1 MVRCRFPGCIERFK
15 RQRDLTLH
23 MNLRHF
29 RGLADTSSQ
38 GPSLSS
44 QSTAQQGT
52 MEPTPDN
59 FDIDPEDFDMC
70 HPAPASPTHNGED
83 EPHASPSLPPSPH
96 HSGAKIYHPHLFGQK
111 LDEKGQPLV
120 PDTPAPPIHPTQD
133 PDNLWAPFDGEAEF
147 RLADLLYRKVEM
159 SQGNVD
165 ELMDIWSLFGS
176 QCHPEDD
183 DAASAPFHDYK
194 DLFEDIDRIQ
204 AGDAPWKCFQT
215 VVDESLGS
223 SAPEWQKTSYQVWYR
238 DPDVVISQILSNPLL
253 IHNFDPCPYI
263 HLDPHGKRRWS
274 DFMSGN
280 FAWQHASKIY
290 DTSTDKAKLHG
301 AMAVYVILGA
311 DKTTVSV
318 ATGHV
323 EYHPLYISIGNITNR
338 ARRAHRN
345 SVIPIGFL
353 AIPKSDRKYDND
365 PSFRIFKKQ
374 LYHSSIAAILRSLRP
389 AMTEP
394 VLRQCPDGYF
404 RRVIFELAAFIA
416 DYPEQVLLS
425 GIVQGWCGRC
435 TAPSDNLDAPADR
448 RTRHLDNI
456 WLEEHKDNGRTLW
469 DNFGMDDGILP
480 FTHHFPRADIHEM
493 LSADI
498 LHQIIKGCFKDM
510 LVEWILQY
518 LVIEHGEKKAN
529 EIIDDIDRRLAVVP
543 AFPGLRRF
551 PHGRRFKQWTGDDS
565 KALMKVFLPAVAD
578 YIPDDMMKCLS
589 SFLDF
594 CYLVRRSDID
604 EDMLQQINRSIQTF
618 HHYRA
623 IFLSTGVRTNFNLP
637 RLHAMIHYPL
647 LIIQFGAPNGLCA
660 SITES
665 RHITAV
671 KKPWRRSR
679 RYNALSQMLLTNQRL
694 DKLHALRFLLAHCG
708 LLPPIDPP
716 PDPFDAEHDDIGPVD
731 SELAQAKVELA
742 KTRDSTY
749 PRQLQALA
757 LHIQEPTLVL
767 LTQQFLHEQLH
778 PGDDNGDIALPNI
791 TSKVNVYHS
800 AVAKFYAPS
809 DLSGVRG
816 MMRERI
822 RSTPS
827 WYGHPRRDCVLV
839 VINANREGFR
849 GMSVARVRLFFSF
862 RYHGVMYPCALVH
875 WFNCYGHSRDP
886 KTGMWVVRPGF
897 RDPQRRQHPQLAV
910 IHIDTLLR
918 GVHLIPKYD
927 SKAIPSE
934 VKHYHSLDLFTAFYV
949 NQYADYHANEIIF

>member
-96 HSGAKIYHPHLFGQK
+96 RSGAKIYHPHLFGQK

-253 IHNFDPCPYI
+253 IHDFDPCPYI

-274 DFMSGN
+274 DFRHLLPTTQNKSY
-280 FAWQHASKIY
+280 FLESF
-290 DTSTDKAKLHG
+290 KAG
-301 AMAVYVILGA
+301 
-311 DKTTVSV
+311 
-318 ATGHV
+318 V
-323 EYHPLYISIGNITNR
+323 E
-338 ARRAHRN
+338 
-345 SVIPIGFL
+345 
-353 AIPKSDRKYDND
+353 
-365 PSFRIFKKQ
+365 
-374 LYHSSIAAILRSLRP
+374 
-389 AMTEP
+389 
-394 VLRQCPDGYF
+394 
-404 RRVIFELAAFIA
+404 
-416 DYPEQVLLS
+416 
-425 GIVQGWCGRC
+425 
-435 TAPSDNLDAPADR
+435 DNLDAPADR

-529 EIIDDIDRRLAVVP
+529 EIIDDIDRRIAVVP
-543 AFPGLRRF
+543 AFPGLCRF

-679 RYNALSQMLLTNQRL
+679 HYNALSQVLLTNQQL

-716 PDPFDAEHDDIGPVD
+716 LDPFDAEHDDIGPVD

-757 LHIQEPTLVL
+757 LHIQEPILVL